1 MINDI
6 INDILTFLLLVG
18 IILLIPLLANR
29 IEGYVIYKDVI
40 YKDVYLFNYKYNLQ
54 ELIEKN
60 NLTKQE
66 PIMSDCFDTNEK
78 IKELAKNLTTIYDI
92 QKWILEFPFDNE
104 QLGNLS
110 THCQKATTTLEN
122 GKGVCSDKS
131 ILICS
136 ICYEKNISCY
146 SVCGGNHCISLIY
159 YNNSWRPIL
168 TTGYI
173 NKVNIEDFMSSL
185 FLIESKDERYF
196 KNIY

>member
-1 MINDI
+1 MLIISILSIPIISEKINSHFEYEKT
-6 INDILTFLLLVG
+6 N
-18 IILLIPLLANR
+18 
-29 IEGYVIYKDVI
+29 
-40 YKDVYLFNYKYNLQ
+40 YLFENYEYDIQK
-54 ELIEKN
+54 LIEKN
-60 NLTKQE
+60 NLTEQE
-66 PIMSDCFDTNEK
+66 PLSDCFDTNEK
-78 IKELAKNLTTIYDI
+78 IKELAKNLTTIYDL

-146 SVCGGNHCISLIY
+146 SVCSRNHCISLIY

-173 NKVNIEDFMSSL
+173 NKEKIDKFMNSL

-196 KNIY
+196 KR